1 MASNILSIGQ
11 SALNAAQIGI
21 ATTGHNIANAATPGY
36 SRQVVIQEAVAGQDM
51 GFGFVGRGTDVGQ
64 VKRMY
69 SDFLGSQVQEA
80 QTSQRSLNVY
90 HTQIAQIDNLLSDPD
105 AGLSPALQDYFTG
118 LQQVAAN
125 PTSTSARQLLISA
138 GDSLAARFNSLDGRM
153 QQLRSGLNSQI
164 SGSINS
170 INTAAA
176 QLAKLNAAITTA
188 LSTSGGTAQPNDL
201 YDQRDQIVDDLSK
214 QIRTTLVR
222 QDGGQYNVF
231 IGNGIPLVV
240 GNESYKLAAV
250 GSKTDPSRLEP
261 AFISTGGPVTL
272 SPESVAG
279 GELGGLIEF
288 RSKSLDPAQSALGR
302 VAVSVAHAFNDQHQ
316 LGVDLK
322 GNRGGK
328 LFSEVDPVVS
338 WSSGN
343 TGNGVMA
350 GTIVDAKALVAS
362 DYQVRYDG
370 SNYVVTRLS
379 DGVAQTFGGLPQIV
393 DGVQITLASG
403 APNANDEFLVQP
415 TIHGA
420 TNFTALLTDTNA
432 VAAAAPVRTSSAPA
446 NTGGAK
452 MAGGTVDSSYFAAPL
467 AAPLTLTFDS
477 STTTLS
483 GFPGGSAVTVNAGGV
498 ATTYAPGASVPYT
511 TGATISFDGMSI
523 SITGVPANGDTFKV
537 EANTSGVGDNRN
549 VLSLGL
555 LQTTGS
561 MNGGTDTLQGGY
573 AQLVSM
579 IGSKTHELD
588 VTSTAQ
594 TALLSETRNNLQ
606 AVSGVNLDEEA
617 ANLLRYQQAYQAAGR
632 VMQTAAT
639 VFEVLLKL
647 G

>member
-1 MASNILSIGQ
+1 
-11 SALNAAQIGI
+11 
-21 ATTGHNIANAATPGY
+21 
-36 SRQVVIQEAVAGQDM
+36 
-51 GFGFVGRGTDVGQ
+51 
-64 VKRMY
+64 
-69 SDFLGSQVQEA
+69 
-80 QTSQRSLNVY
+80 
-90 HTQIAQIDNLLSDPD
+90 
-105 AGLSPALQDYFTG
+105 
-118 LQQVAAN
+118 
-125 PTSTSARQLLISA
+125 
-138 GDSLAARFNSLDGRM
+138 
-153 QQLRSGLNSQI
+153 
-164 SGSINS
+164 
-170 INTAAA
+170 
-176 QLAKLNAAITTA
+176 
-188 LSTSGGTAQPNDL
+188 
-201 YDQRDQIVDDLSK
+201 
-214 QIRTTLVR
+214 
-222 QDGGQYNVF
+222 
-231 IGNGIPLVV
+231 
-240 GNESYKLAAV
+240 
-250 GSKTDPSRLEP
+250 
-261 AFISTGGPVTL
+261 
-272 SPESVAG
+272 
-279 GELGGLIEF
+279 
-288 RSKSLDPAQSALGR
+288 
-302 VAVSVAHAFNDQHQ
+302 
-316 LGVDLK
+316 
-322 GNRGGK
+322 
-328 LFSEVDPVVS
+328 
-338 WSSGN
+338 
-343 TGNGVMA
+343 
-350 GTIVDAKALVAS
+350 
-362 DYQVRYDG
+362 
-370 SNYVVTRLS
+370 
-379 DGVAQTFGGLPQIV
+379 
-393 DGVQITLASG
+393 
-403 APNANDEFLVQP
+403 
-415 TIHGA
+415 
-420 TNFTALLTDTNA
+420 
-432 VAAAAPVRTSSAPA
+432 
-446 NTGGAK
+446 